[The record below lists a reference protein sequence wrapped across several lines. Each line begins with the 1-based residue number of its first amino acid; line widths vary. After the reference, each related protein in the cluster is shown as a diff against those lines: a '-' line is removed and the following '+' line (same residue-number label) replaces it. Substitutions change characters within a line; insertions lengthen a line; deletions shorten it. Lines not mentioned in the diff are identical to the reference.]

1 MQRELTYLFTVVM
14 PLLLVSTGIYVC
26 FSIAACAASNCSK
39 RIDRLFATKLS
50 KSLPFV
56 LIALL
61 VVVFR

>member
-1 MQRELTYLFTVVM
+1 MQSQLTYVFTVVM

-26 FSIAACAASNCSK
+26 FSIAACVASNYSE

-50 KSLPFV
+50 KSFPFV
-56 LIALL
+56 LIAFL

>member
-1 MQRELTYLFTVVM
+1 MQSQLTYVFTVVM

-26 FSIAACAASNCSK
+26 FSIAACVASSRSR
-39 RIDRLFATKLS
+39 RIDRLFASKLS

>member
-14 PLLLVSTGIYVC
+14 PLLLLSTSIYLC
-26 FSIAACAASNCSK
+26 FSVVACAASNCSK
-39 RIDRLFATKLS
+39 RIDNLFASKIS

-61 VVVFR
+61 VAVFR

>member
-1 MQRELTYLFTVVM
+1 MQSQLTYVFTVVM

-26 FSIAACAASNCSK
+26 FTIAACAASSRSS